1 MTYVQPVAPR
11 RPGSEEFKLWPSR
24 FAGDH
29 REAYSPPVGPCAG
42 MAPHGGS
49 AGAQPS
55 KSNLSDAEKKRLRSL
70 TWRGGK

>member
-1 MTYVQPVAPR
+1 MYVQETAPR
-11 RPGSEEFKLWPSR
+11 REGSMDYALHPSLMSGQR
-24 FAGDH
+24 VPYA
-29 REAYSPPVGPCAG
+29 PPVGPCAG

>member
-1 MTYVQPVAPR
+1 MTYVPEVSPR
-11 RPGSEEFKLWPSR
+11 RPGSEEFKTWPSR

-29 REAYSPPVGPCAG
+29 REPYSPPIGPCAG
-42 MAPHGGS
+42 MA
-49 AGAQPS
+49 